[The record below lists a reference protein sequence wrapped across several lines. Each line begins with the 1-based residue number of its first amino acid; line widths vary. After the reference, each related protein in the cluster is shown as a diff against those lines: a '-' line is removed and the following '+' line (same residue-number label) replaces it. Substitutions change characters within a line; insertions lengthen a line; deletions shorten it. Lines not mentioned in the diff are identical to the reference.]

1 MLEIRDLKASYGS
14 VTALRGISLSVPK
27 GGVVA
32 LLGANGAG
40 KTTLLNAI
48 MGRGGMSTSGSIAF
62 YGRELRG
69 TKTEAIVASGIA
81 LAPEGRQL
89 FPELSV
95 LDNLMLGAYL
105 RGDKA
110 GIHEDVESVYELFP
124 RVAERR
130 AQLAATL
137 SGGEQQM
144 VAIGRALMSRPQLL
158 LLDEP
163 SLGLSPR
170 LTLEMM
176 KLVRRIQERG
186 ITILLIE
193 QNARQA
199 LRVADEGLVIEHGQ
213 LVLRGQASALLKDSH
228 ITSAYLGG
236 SH

>member
-1 MLEIRDLKASYGS
+1 MLEIRDLRAAYGA
-14 VTALRGISLSVPK
+14 VTALRGISLLVPK
-27 GGVVA
+27 GHIVA

-40 KTTLLNAI
+40 KTTLLSAI
-48 MGRGGMSTSGSIAF
+48 MGRGGMSTSGSIQF
-62 YGRELRG
+62 QGRELRG
-69 TKTEAIVASGIA
+69 SSTEAIVSSGIA

-89 FPELSV
+89 FPELTV
-95 LDNLMLGAYL
+95 LDNLVLGAYL
-105 RGDKA
+105 RRDRA
-110 GIHEDVESVYELFP
+110 AVRSDIDSIYELFP
-124 RVAERR
+124 RLAERR
-130 AQLAATL
+130 SQLAATL

-144 VAIGRALMSRPQLL
+144 VAIGRALMSKPQLL

-176 KLVRRIQERG
+176 KLIGRIRDRG

-199 LRVADEGLVIEHGQ
+199 LRVADDGLVLEHGQ
-213 LVLRGQASALLKDSH
+213 LVLQGEAATLLKDSH
-228 ITSAYLGG
+228 VTSAYLGG